1 MVIEEGQCLM
11 AGERRCRRAAESQT
25 PPHLE
30 VFVHLEHAEELGR
43 PHPLA
48 QPRHVSALLH
58 QRPQHL
64 SACRGRRR
72 SADIFITA
80 WPPPPPCSA
89 PP

>member
-30 VFVHLEHAEELGR
+30 VLVHLEHAEELGR

-58 QRPQHL
+58 QGSQHL
-64 SACRGRRR
+64 YKGLGFRRIAPSIAPKPR
-72 SADIFITA
+72 SR
-80 WPPPPPCSA
+80 
-89 PP
+89 